1 MLNWSLRNIARFKS
15 NRNDYY
21 YTPVVNKKGQKV
33 FDINPI
39 TKYLVYQSMVIGLDE
54 ITKSNADE
62 WLIRLQFVNRLYG
75 TSLMTRDDKNAVKP
89 YKITF
94 EDLERHI
101 GLKTNS
107 HRFTRRK
114 LVSNCVSGMMKDI
127 TNQTYKD
134 VERERLQK
142 DKELA
147 KKVVPISS
155 GVKKAINDDF
165 IS

>member
-1 MLNWSLRNIARFKS
+1 MLEWSLRKIARFKS
-15 NRNDYY
+15 NKSDY
-21 YTPVVNKKGQKV
+21 YTPVVNKKGQKI

-54 ITKSNADE
+54 ITKNNCDE
-62 WLIRLQFVNRLYG
+62 WLIRLNFINRLYG
-75 TSLMTRDDKNAVKP
+75 SSLMTRDDKNAVKP

-94 EDLERHI
+94 ENLERHI

-107 HRFTRRK
+107 HRFTRKK
-114 LVSNCVSGMMKDI
+114 LVSNCVSGIMKDI
-127 TNQTYKD
+127 TSQVYQ
-134 VERERLQK
+134 EAQRERLEK

-155 GVKKAINDDF
+155 GVKKAINSEF

>member
-1 MLNWSLRNIARFKS
+1 MLEWSLRKIARFKD
-15 NRNDYY
+15 NRNDY

-54 ITKSNADE
+54 ITQSNVDE
-62 WLIRLQFVNRLYG
+62 WLIRLNFINRLYG
-75 TSLMTRDDKNAVKP
+75 SSLMTRDDKNAVKP

-94 EDLERHI
+94 ENLERHI

-107 HRFTRRK
+107 HRFTRKK

-127 TNQTYKD
+127 TYQVYQD
-134 VERERLQK
+134 VEKERLEK

-155 GVKKAINDDF
+155 GVKKAMNSEI

>member
-21 YTPVVNKKGQKV
+21 TPVVNKKGGKV

-39 TKYLVYQSMVIGLDE
+39 TKYLVFQSMVIGLDE
-54 ITKSNADE
+54 ITKSNTDE
-62 WLIRLQFVNRLYG
+62 WLIRLNFLSRLYG
-75 TSLMTRDDKNAVKP
+75 SSLMTKDEKGIAKP

-107 HRFTRRK
+107 HRFTRKK

-127 TNQTYKD
+127 TYQVYQD
-134 VERERLQK
+134 VEKERLVK
-142 DKELA
+142 DRELN
-147 KKVVPISS
+147 KKVVPFSS
-155 GVKKAINDDF
+155 GVKKAMNSEI

>member
-21 YTPVVNKKGQKV
+21 TPIVNKKGGKV

-54 ITKSNADE
+54 ITKNNFDE
-62 WLIRLQFVNRLYG
+62 WLIRLNFLNRLYG
-75 TSLMTRDDKNAVKP
+75 SSLMTRDEKNVTRP

-94 EDLERHI
+94 EDLEKHI

-107 HRFTRRK
+107 HRFTRKK
-114 LVSNCVSGMMKDI
+114 LVGNCVSGMMKDI
-127 TNQTYKD
+127 TSQVYQD
-134 VERERLQK
+134 VEKERLEK

-155 GVKKAINDDF
+155 GVKKAVNSEI

>member
-1 MLNWSLRNIARFKS
+1 MLEWSLRKIARFKS
-15 NRNDYY
+15 NKSDY
-21 YTPVVNKKGQKV
+21 YTPVVNKKGQKI

-54 ITKSNADE
+54 ITKNNCDE
-62 WLIRLQFVNRLYG
+62 WLIRLNFINRLYG
-75 TSLMTRDDKNAVKP
+75 SSLMTRDDKNAVKP

-94 EDLERHI
+94 EDLERHS

-114 LVSNCVSGMMKDI
+114 LVSNCVSGVMKDI

-155 GVKKAINDDF
+155 GVKKAMNSEI

>member
-1 MLNWSLRNIARFKS
+1 MLEWSLFNIARFKN
-15 NRNDYY
+15 NRSDY
-21 YTPVVNKKGQKV
+21 YTPVVNKKGQKI

-54 ITKSNADE
+54 ITQSNVDE
-62 WLIRLQFVNRLYG
+62 WLIRLNFLNRLYG
-75 TSLMTRDDKNAVKP
+75 SSLMTRDDKNAVKP
-89 YKITF
+89 YRITF
-94 EDLERHI
+94 EDLEKHI

-107 HRFTRRK
+107 HRFTRKK

-127 TNQTYKD
+127 TYQVYQD
-134 VERERLQK
+134 VEKERLEK

-155 GVKKAINDDF
+155 GVKKAMNSEI

>member
-1 MLNWSLRNIARFKS
+1 MLEWSLRNIARFKN
-15 NRNDYY
+15 NRNDY

-39 TKYLVYQSMVIGLDE
+39 TKYLVYQSMVIGLGE
-54 ITKSNADE
+54 VTQSNTDE
-62 WLIRLQFVNRLYG
+62 WLIRLNFLNRLYG
-75 TSLMTRDDKNAVKP
+75 SSLMTRDEKGVVKP
-89 YKITF
+89 YKIAF

-107 HRFTRRK
+107 HRFTRKK

-127 TNQTYKD
+127 TSQVYQD
-134 VERERLQK
+134 VEKERLEK
-142 DKELA
+142 DRELA

-155 GVKKAINDDF
+155 AVKKAMNSEN

>member
-1 MLNWSLRNIARFKS
+1 MLEWSLRSIARFKS
-15 NRNDYY
+15 NKNDY
-21 YTPVVNKKGQKV
+21 YTPVVNKKGGKV

-39 TKYLVYQSMVIGLDE
+39 TKYLVFQSTVIGLDE
-54 ITKSNADE
+54 ITQSNVDE

-94 EDLERHI
+94 EDLEKHI
-101 GLKTNS
+101 GLKTNANT
-107 HRFTRRK
+107 FTRKK
-114 LVSNCVSGMMKDI
+114 LVNNCVSGILKDI
-127 TNQTYKD
+127 HYQVYQD

-155 GVKKAINDDF
+155 GVKKAMNSEI

>member
-1 MLNWSLRNIARFKS
+1 MLEWSLFNIARFKS
-15 NRNDYY
+15 NKNDY

-54 ITKSNADE
+54 ITQSNVDE
-62 WLIRLQFVNRLYG
+62 WLIRLNFLNRLYG
-75 TSLMTRDDKNAVKP
+75 SSLMTRDDKNAVKP
-89 YKITF
+89 YRITF

-107 HRFTRRK
+107 HRFTRKK

-127 TNQTYKD
+127 TSQVYQD
-134 VERERLQK
+134 VEKERLEK

-155 GVKKAINDDF
+155 GVKKAVNSEI

>member
-1 MLNWSLRNIARFKS
+1 MLEWSLRKIARFKD
-15 NRNDYY
+15 NRNDY

-54 ITKSNADE
+54 ITQSNVDE
-62 WLIRLQFVNRLYG
+62 WLIRLNFINRLYG
-75 TSLMTRDDKNAVKP
+75 SSLMTRDDKNAVKP

-94 EDLERHI
+94 ENLERHI

-107 HRFTRRK
+107 HRFTRKK

-127 TNQTYKD
+127 TYQVYQD
-134 VERERLQK
+134 VEKERLEK

-155 GVKKAINDDF
+155 GVKKAINSEF

>member
-1 MLNWSLRNIARFKS
+1 MLEWSLFNIARFKN
-15 NRNDYY
+15 NRSDY
-21 YTPVVNKKGQKV
+21 YTPVVNKKGQKI

-89 YKITF
+89 YRITF

-101 GLKTNS
+101 GLKTNA

-114 LVSNCVSGMMKDI
+114 LVGNCVSGMMKDI
-127 TNQTYKD
+127 TSQVYQD

>member
-1 MLNWSLRNIARFKS
+1 MLEWSLRNIARFKS
-15 NRNDYY
+15 NRNDY

-54 ITKSNADE
+54 ITQSNVDE
-62 WLIRLQFVNRLYG
+62 WLIRLNFLNRLYG
-75 TSLMTRDDKNAVKP
+75 SSLMTRDEKGVAKP

-94 EDLERHI
+94 ENLERHI

-107 HRFTRRK
+107 HRFTRKK

-127 TNQTYKD
+127 TYQVYQD
-134 VERERLQK
+134 VEKERLEK

-155 GVKKAINDDF
+155 GVKKAMNSEI

>member
-1 MLNWSLRNIARFKS
+1 MLEWSLRNIARFKNS
-15 NRNDYY
+15 RNDY

-54 ITKSNADE
+54 ITQSNVDE
-62 WLIRLQFVNRLYG
+62 WLIRLNFINRLYG
-75 TSLMTRDDKNAVKP
+75 SSLMTRDDRGVAKP

-107 HRFTRRK
+107 HIFTRKK
-114 LVSNCVSGMMKDI
+114 LVSNCVSGIMKDI
-127 TNQTYKD
+127 TSQVYQ
-134 VERERLQK
+134 EAQRERLEK

-155 GVKKAINDDF
+155 GVKKAINSEF